1 MRLFHAVCYVLSID
15 KKYWISNKKI
25 TIIKNKDSVNK
36 DNF

>member
-1 MRLFHAVCYVLSID
+1 MNEIISCCVLRID